1 MQVSPGRHADPQ
13 APQCAVSTERS
24 AHTAPQLTSPAS
36 HAQTPEVHV
45 CPAPQAMS
53 QPPQCI
59 ASVVG
64 STHVAPQVIE
74 PAPQMGEPES
84 TIPVAPS
91 IEASRPVEPSGGSL
105 LLPQPAA
112 PVSANAKKKKPER
125 LQ

>member
-1 MQVSPGRHADPQ
+1 MPNLVRFR
-13 APQCAVSTERS
+13 STAQIS
-24 AHTAPQLTSPAS
+24 AAALLLVAS
-36 HAQTPEVHV
+36 SGAL
-45 CPAPQAMS
+45 AMS